1 MGEKAEVGLSKT
13 KMVKKAEAGQI
24 GSKLV
29 KTGQSFCKT
38 ESKWVKAGQNLN
50 NLAQAVKRVKLV
62 FIGFYVWFMAYSKG
76 SNWRQISQLAT
87 FCYSAGG
94 KFIKN

>member
-1 MGEKAEVGLSKT
+1 MQSVLILIYKYVCTGEKAKVGLSKT

-50 NLAQAVKRVKLV
+50 NLAQAV
-62 FIGFYVWFMAYSKG
+62 
-76 SNWRQISQLAT
+76 
-87 FCYSAGG
+87 
-94 KFIKN
+94 